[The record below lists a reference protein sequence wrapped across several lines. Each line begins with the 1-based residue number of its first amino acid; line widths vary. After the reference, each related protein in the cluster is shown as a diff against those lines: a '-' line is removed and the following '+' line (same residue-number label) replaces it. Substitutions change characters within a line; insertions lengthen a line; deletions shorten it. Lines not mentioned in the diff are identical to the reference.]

1 MASASGLTEQQT
13 CRAFVMPALSGAGWS
28 KEQIR
33 EQYPINDG
41 KIVVSPRRHRR
52 ERALIADYVLQYRD
66 DVPIAVVEA
75 KRTSVDVAAGIE
87 QAKRY
92 ARRLGLPVA
101 YATNGTEIWEIEIG
115 GNRHQVQ
122 AFPSPERLWERYC
135 GEKQIATHLERELVL
150 APFDHRLRN
159 NDLTP
164 KRPRYYQRRAVNEAL
179 LAIARGQKRIL
190 LTLATGTGKTMV
202 AFQLVSKLRRSGW
215 AGGEM
220 PRVLYL
226 ADRNIL
232 VNQPK
237 DDYFEQV
244 FGDVVHKIGGQA
256 QRARQIFFALYQ
268 ALDSAR
274 GDETALFS
282 QYPPDYFHLIIV
294 DECHRGS
301 SAEEGKWRGIL
312 DYFSDAT
319 QLGLTATPIAE
330 KERDTYGY
338 FGEPVYEYSLK
349 DGIEDG
355 FLAPYR
361 LRRVHLNVDMTGFR
375 PEPGQRDTDG
385 NLIPDQLYTQRHYEK
400 VLAIQER
407 TDEVA
412 RYLTNYLTE
421 TDRMA
426 KTIVFCENN
435 DHAHRMVAAL
445 NQANLDLV
453 ARHPDYVC
461 RVTDDDGKP
470 GRELLDRFRRDDTD
484 EPVIVATSQMLT
496 TGVDIPSVR
505 NIVIL
510 RRINSMPQFKQIIG
524 RGTRL
529 CLDINKGSFDI
540 VDFVDA
546 TALFNDPEFDGPP
559 LRVINDQTDSQGELV
574 ERAEEDPDADSSGED
589 ATEPEMRFESQGE
602 GSLPT
607 GAGDTLIA
615 DEDRIDEIQSS
626 GTRRIYV
633 SGVEVFVWNDMHYQL
648 HHDGQ
653 TMRMVRYREYVHD
666 RVLELNL
673 SPTDLRTQWAMARSR
688 TVLRAQLRSDEVGI
702 TEEDLLRK
710 LDHPEAD
717 PIDLLI
723 NAAWELPLISRAE
736 RAHRVRREH
745 DQFLKKFAPEARE
758 VLDALLDRFTEK
770 GATELEAGAL
780 RVPPF
785 RQLGT
790 IRQLAARFGGTP
802 QMHEAIDDLGKRI
815 FDVA

>member
-1 MASASGLTEQQT
+1 MASAGGLTEQET
-13 CRAFVMPALSGAGWS
+13 CGALVLPALSAAGWS
-28 KEQIR
+28 KDQIR
-33 EQYPINDG
+33 EQYSINDG
-41 KIVVSPRRHRR
+41 KLVVSPRRHRR
-52 ERALIADYVLQYRD
+52 ERALIADYVLEYRD
-66 DVPIAVVEA
+66 DVPLAVVEA

-101 YATNGTEIWEIEIG
+101 YATNGIEIWEIEIG
-115 GNRHQVQ
+115 GNRRRVSS
-122 AFPSPERLWERYC
+122 FPSPEDLWQRYC
-135 GEKQIATHLERELVL
+135 GEKKITTDLERELIL

-202 AFQLVSKLRRSGW
+202 AFQLVSKLRESGW
-215 AGGEM
+215 NGGEK

-232 VNQPK
+232 VDQPK
-237 DDYFEQV
+237 DDYFEPV
-244 FGDVVHKIGGQA
+244 FGDVVHKISGGV

-268 ALDSAR
+268 SLDSSR
-274 GDETALFS
+274 GDEAALFS

-312 DYFSDAT
+312 DHFSQAV
-319 QLGLTATPIAE
+319 QLGLTATPIADS
-330 KERDTYGY
+330 ERHTYGY

-361 LRRVHLNVDMTGFR
+361 LRRVHLNVDMTGFK
-375 PEPGQRDTDG
+375 PEPGQLDTAG
-385 NLIPDQLYTQRHYEK
+385 NPIPDQVYTQRHYEK
-400 VLAIQER
+400 VLAIEER
-407 TDEVA
+407 TEEVA
-412 RYLTNYLTE
+412 QYLTDYLAE

-453 ARHPDYVC
+453 ARYPDYVC
-461 RVTDDDGKP
+461 RITDDDGKP

-484 EPVIVATSQMLT
+484 EPVIVVTSQMLT
-496 TGVDIPSVR
+496 TGVDIPSAR
-505 NIVIL
+505 NIVIV

-529 CLDINKGSFDI
+529 CLDIDKGSFDI
-540 VDFVDA
+540 IDFVDA
-546 TALFNDPEFDGPP
+546 TVLFNDPEFDGPP
-559 LRVINDQTDSQGELV
+559 LRVINDRTDQQGELI
-574 ERAEEDPDADSSGED
+574 EREELDSPGGLAEKVA
-589 ATEPEMRFESQGE
+589 EPEADFQSGD
-602 GSLPT
+602 GGILPADDDGT
-607 GAGDTLIA
+607 VIT
-615 DEDRIDEIQSS
+615 DEDRVDEIQSR

-633 SGVEVFVWNDMHYQL
+633 NGVEVFVWNDMHYQL
-648 HHDGQ
+648 HPDGQ
-653 TMRMVRYREYVHD
+653 CMRMVQYREYVHD
-666 RVLELNL
+666 RVLELKL
-673 SPTDLRTQWAMARSR
+673 SPTDLRTQWATAKSR
-688 TVLRAQLRSDEVGI
+688 NILRERLNSEEIGI

-710 LDHPEAD
+710 LAHPEAD

-723 NAAWELPLISRAE
+723 NAAWELPLISRSE

-745 DQFLKKFAPEARE
+745 DQFLKSFAPEARE

-785 RQLGT
+785 QQLGT
-790 IRQLAARFGGTP
+790 IRQLAARFGGAP
-802 QMHEAIDDLGKRI
+802 QMHEAIDDLAKRV
-815 FDVA
+815 FDVV